1 MGKKSR
7 KSSKKSSGDKLAS
20 DLNKKLSIT
29 GPPPPPGASCWICL
43 DDAED
48 DSGEPIRRDC
58 SCRGNSGWVHLSCLI
73 KYAETKS
80 EEWIQKNG
88 EIYYG
93 TGMRADGALD
103 TELGDSRLFQLC
115 PNCNQGYL
123 NQFALDMVD
132 GQVAFVKKRF
142 PCDPSIITTSDPT
155 TFPCDPHKYI
165 EVLVCKLNTCCNAA
179 GQNTSEV
186 VAKGRATAEEILALA
201 AKMRACLV
209 HGRILQSLA
218 RITQKEAFAYQIRGQ
233 LTLSLIADGK
243 ISKEDGANEACRDYE
258 KSIELFRSIGDEF
271 SVANIEMQMKN
282 TRRLGIKGS
291 YGKKNVRRE
300 CEQNIELLQERL
312 KMMTKQFG
320 GLGTHGIKTDLTN
333 ALLGAGRVIEAE
345 RLIDELY
352 DTSRRANGENHPDTK
367 GVEEHRNVVKA
378 KRVQFRNGNPETYML
393 VNYTDSGDKCVI
405 RGPITYEKFGVGEGT
420 TSTVKVSDVAFL
432 PPVPVICVGLKG
444 AHHLN
449 GEVGDAREYNPEN
462 DRYTVVFE
470 DPKLKSALVKYENLR
485 VVFDLPEKK

>member
-29 GPPPPPGASCWICL
+29 DPPPGASCWICL

-93 TGMRADGALD
+93 TGMRAGGALE
-103 TELGDSRLFQLC
+103 TELGDTALFQLC
-115 PNCNQGYL
+115 PNCKKGYL

-142 PCDPSIITTSDPT
+142 PCDPSVVTTSDST

-165 EVLVCKLNTCCNAA
+165 DVLVSKLVTCCSAA
-179 GQNTSEV
+179 EQMNTSEV
-186 VAKGRATAEEILALA
+186 VAVGRAIVEEILALA
-201 AKMRACLV
+201 AKMRACLD
-209 HGRILQSLA
+209 HSRIHESLP
-218 RITQKEAFAYQIRGQ
+218 RITQKEACAYQSRAQ

-243 ISKEDGANEACRDYE
+243 ISKEDGAKEACRDYE
-258 KSIELFRSIGDEF
+258 KSIELSRSIGDVF
-271 SVANIEMQMKN
+271 SVANMEMQLKS
-282 TRRLGIKGS
+282 TRRLGTKSGS

-312 KMMTKQFG
+312 KLAEQFG
-320 GLGTHGIKTDLTN
+320 GFATHGIKTDLAN
-333 ALLGAGRVIEAE
+333 SLLGAGRVIEAE
-345 RLIDELY
+345 RLLDELY

-367 GVEEHRNVVKA
+367 GVEELGNIVKT

-393 VNYTDSGDKCVI
+393 VKYTDAGDKCVL
-405 RGPITYEKFGVGEGT
+405 RGPITFEKFGVGEGV
-420 TSTVKVSDVAFL
+420 TSTVKVSDVRFH
-432 PPVPVICVGLKG
+432 PPVAVMCVGLKG
-444 AHHLN
+444 AQHLN
-449 GEVGDAREYNPEN
+449 GQVGDAREYNPEK